1 MYILIYFSYIPYILC
16 IYYANTFF
24 AYYANK
30 SFAYIMPRIIHTHIY
45 IYIHIITRI
54 IAFYFMLYQTTSC
67 IDLKQIKSH
76 LTHTHDFSVLYVLDK
91 YVLRICLCAKNIQ
104 IVVFSSN
111 MYWRDVQ

>member
-1 MYILIYFSYIPYILC
+1 MQTHFLHIMQTNLLHILCHASYI
-16 IYYANTFF
+16 
-24 AYYANK
+24 
-30 SFAYIMPRIIHTHIY
+30 HIY